1 MIRSMRSKVFLAI
14 ISITFLTASAITLIF
29 YLKST
34 QMIEDNYGTNLYGH
48 IEQVGNAFDDAM
60 KEIYYITVQA
70 SNAEGLSRQAESYLR
85 TEDAGQLEKMSGMLG
100 GFKKRNSDIGSVC
113 LVLPEQKVIVTSEDY
128 PVYVKK
134 VEDSVLKHIAEVSLE
149 DHPVIIKDPVRK
161 QNKVLSFIEPVI
173 KDDGSV
179 LGFVMCNVEE
189 RAVYYKYLDILNDGR
204 SSDAV
209 LLNKK
214 NVIVST
220 KNAESMGKIYR
231 NSNFPDIQQ
240 NGIYNKSNPAVI
252 GISYKTAFTGC
263 SFFITAEKS
272 VVLSDLNQLKYFLLA
287 FLFLFLGMSLIPAYF
302 ATRAMY
308 EPLRN
313 LTAAM
318 DEISAG
324 ELDKR
329 VQVRTRDEI
338 GRLSND
344 FNNML
349 NQIEKLI
356 EKLIKEEGLKKDA
369 ELEAL
374 QYQITPHFM
383 YNTLN
388 SIKFAALLKGEKELG
403 GLIGDFVEL
412 LQASVNKKGTFV
424 TVSDEIHILK
434 NYIHLQKMRYD
445 GHFHVDYEIGKDAG
459 SCFVPRLILQPLVEN
474 SILHGLDMKM
484 DSSRIEIRAVIE
496 EDYLCIS
503 VKDNGRGMT
512 QEQIYELLTKKTK
525 KTSGLSGIGVVNVR
539 ERLELYYGNN
549 AGLGYDSTSD
559 GTTAYL
565 YLPAYKDQNQYAV

>member
-14 ISITFLTASAITLIF
+14 ISITLLTASAITLVF
-29 YLKST
+29 YFKST
-34 QMIEDNYGTNLYGH
+34 QMIEDNYGSNLYGR

-60 KEIYYITVQA
+60 KEIYYITVHA
-70 SNAEGLSRQAESYLR
+70 SNDESLAEHTERYSR
-85 TEDAGQLEKMSGMLG
+85 TKDAAQLEKMSDLLG
-100 GFKKRNSDIGSVC
+100 GLKKRNSDIGSVY
-113 LVLPEQKVIVTSEDY
+113 LVLPGEKAIITSEDY
-128 PVYVKK
+128 PVYEKRVRS
-134 VEDSVLKHIAEVSLE
+134 SVLTQIEEVSLK
-149 DHPVIIKDPVRK
+149 DHPVIVKDPVRK
-161 QNKVLSFIEPVI
+161 QNKILSFIEPLVS
-173 KDDGSV
+173 DDGSI
-179 LGFVMCNVEE
+179 LGFVMCNIEE
-189 RAVYYKYLDILNDGR
+189 RAIYYKYLDILNDGR
-204 SSDAV
+204 SSEAV
-209 LLNKK
+209 LLTKENA
-214 NVIVST
+214 VVST
-220 KNAESMGKIYR
+220 KNAELMGETYK
-231 NSNFPDIQQ
+231 NTDFPNVQQ
-240 NGIYNKSNPAVI
+240 NGIFNKRSPAVI

-272 VVLSDLNQLKYFLLA
+272 AVLSDLDQLKYFLLA
-287 FLFLFLGMSLIPAYF
+287 FLFLFLGISLIPAYF

-313 LTAAM
+313 LTEAM
-318 DEISAG
+318 DEVSAG

-329 VQVRTRDEI
+329 VAVHTNDEI

-356 EKLIKEEGLKKDA
+356 ERLVKEEGLKKDA

-403 GLIGDFVEL
+403 VLIGDFVEL

-424 TVSDEIHILK
+424 TVSDEIHILN

-445 GHFHVDYEIGKDAG
+445 GHFEVEYEIGEDAG

-484 DSSRIEIRAVIE
+484 DNSRIQIRAMIE
-496 EDYLCIS
+496 EEYLCIS
-503 VKDNGRGMT
+503 VRDNGRGMT

-525 KTSGLSGIGVVNVR
+525 KTSGLSGIGVANVR

-565 YLPAYKDQNQYAV
+565 YLPAYKDQNLYAV

>member
-1 MIRSMRSKVFLAI
+1 
-14 ISITFLTASAITLIF
+14 
-29 YLKST
+29 
-34 QMIEDNYGTNLYGH
+34 
-48 IEQVGNAFDDAM
+48 
-60 KEIYYITVQA
+60 
-70 SNAEGLSRQAESYLR
+70 
-85 TEDAGQLEKMSGMLG
+85 MLG
-100 GFKKRNSDIGSVC
+100 GFKKRNSDIGSVY
-113 LVLPEQKVIVTSEDY
+113 LVLPEQKTIVTSEDY

-134 VEDSVLKHIAEVSLE
+134 VNNSVLKHIAEISLE

-161 QNKVLSFIEPVI
+161 QNKVLSFIEPVM
-173 KDDGSV
+173 KDGSV
-179 LGFVMCNVEE
+179 LGFIMCNIEE

-204 SSDAV
+204 SSEAV

-214 NVIVST
+214 NAIVST
-220 KNAESMGKIYR
+220 KNVESMGKIYR

-240 NGIYNKSNPAVI
+240 NGIFNKRTPAVI

-263 SFFITAEKS
+263 SFFITVEKS

-287 FLFLFLGMSLIPAYF
+287 FLFLFLGISLIPAYF

-329 VQVRTRDEI
+329 VQVCTRDEI

-434 NYIHLQKMRYD
+434 NYIHLQKIRYD
-445 GHFHVDYEIGKDAG
+445 GYFDVDYEIGKDAG

-484 DSSRIEIRAVIE
+484 DNSRIEIRAVIE

-512 QEQIYELLTKKTK
+512 QEQIYELLTKKDK

-549 AGLGYDSTSD
+549 AGLGYDSNSD

>member
-34 QMIEDNYGTNLYGH
+34 QMIEDNYGTNLYGR

-70 SNAEGLSRQAESYLR
+70 SNAEGLSRQAESYLK
-85 TEDAGQLEKMSGMLG
+85 TEDAGRLEKMSGMLG
-100 GFKKRNSDIGSVC
+100 GFKKRNSDIGSVY
-113 LVLPEQKVIVTSEDY
+113 LVLPEQKTIVTSEDY

-134 VEDSVLKHIAEVSLE
+134 VNNSVLKHIAEISLE

-161 QNKVLSFIEPVI
+161 QNKVLSFIEPVM
-173 KDDGSV
+173 KDGSV
-179 LGFVMCNVEE
+179 LGFIMCNIEE

-204 SSDAV
+204 SSEAV

-214 NVIVST
+214 NAIVST
-220 KNAESMGKIYR
+220 KNVESMGKIYR

-240 NGIYNKSNPAVI
+240 NGIFNKRTPAVI

-263 SFFITAEKS
+263 SFFITVEKS

-287 FLFLFLGMSLIPAYF
+287 FLFLFLGISLIPAYF

-329 VQVRTRDEI
+329 VQVCTRDEI

-434 NYIHLQKMRYD
+434 NYIHLQKIRYD
-445 GHFHVDYEIGKDAG
+445 GHFDVDYEIGKDAG

-484 DSSRIEIRAVIE
+484 DNSRIEIRAVIE

-549 AGLGYDSTSD
+549 AGLGYDSNSD

>member
-34 QMIEDNYGTNLYGH
+34 QMIEDNYGTNLYGR

-70 SNAEGLSRQAESYLR
+70 SNAEGLSRQAESYLK
-85 TEDAGQLEKMSGMLG
+85 TEDAGRLEKMSGMLG
-100 GFKKRNSDIGSVC
+100 GFKKRNSDIGSVY
-113 LVLPEQKVIVTSEDY
+113 LVLPEQKTIVTSENY

-134 VEDSVLKHIAEVSLE
+134 VNNSVLKHIAEISLE

-161 QNKVLSFIEPVI
+161 QNKVLSFIEPVM
-173 KDDGSV
+173 KDGSV
-179 LGFVMCNVEE
+179 LGFIMCNIEE

-204 SSDAV
+204 SSEAV

-214 NVIVST
+214 NAIVST
-220 KNAESMGKIYR
+220 KNVESMGKIYR

-240 NGIYNKSNPAVI
+240 NGIFNKRTPAVI

-263 SFFITAEKS
+263 SFFITVEKS

-287 FLFLFLGMSLIPAYF
+287 FLFLFLGISLIPAYF

-329 VQVRTRDEI
+329 VQVCTRDEI

-434 NYIHLQKMRYD
+434 NYIHLQKIRYD
-445 GHFHVDYEIGKDAG
+445 GHFDVDYEIGKDAG
-459 SCFVPRLILQPLVEN
+459 SCFVPRLILQSLVEN

-484 DSSRIEIRAVIE
+484 DNSQIEIRAVIE

-549 AGLGYDSTSD
+549 AGLGYDSNSD

>member
-34 QMIEDNYGTNLYGH
+34 QMIEDNYGTNLYGR

-134 VEDSVLKHIAEVSLE
+134 VKDSVLKHIAEVSLE

-214 NVIVST
+214 NAIVST

-240 NGIYNKSNPAVI
+240 NGIFNKRTPAVI

-263 SFFITAEKS
+263 SFFITVEKS

-287 FLFLFLGMSLIPAYF
+287 FLFLFLGISLIPAYF

-329 VQVRTRDEI
+329 VQVCTRDEI

-434 NYIHLQKMRYD
+434 NYIHLQKIRYD
-445 GHFHVDYEIGKDAG
+445 GHFDVDYEIRKDAG

-484 DSSRIEIRAVIE
+484 DNSRIEIRAVIE